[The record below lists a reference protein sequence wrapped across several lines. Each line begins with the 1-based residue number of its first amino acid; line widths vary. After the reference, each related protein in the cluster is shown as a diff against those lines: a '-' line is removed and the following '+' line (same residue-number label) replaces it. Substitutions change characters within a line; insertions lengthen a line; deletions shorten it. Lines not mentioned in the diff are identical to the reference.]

1 MELEAGLGH
10 SSKIDADYNDLYLLV
25 SKKLSPEFSS
35 ICFGD
40 TKVIS
45 LELPIGKDGFDFCQH
60 VTEDKG
66 QFCKISPVDRRGE
79 NEKKNKYMCKF

>member
-1 MELEAGLGH
+1 MQLEAGLSH
-10 SSKIDADYNDLYLLV
+10 SSNMDPNLYLLV

-35 ICFGD
+35 ICFRD

-45 LELPIGKDGFDFCQH
+45 LELPIGKDSFDFCQH

-66 QFCKISPVDRRGE
+66 EFCKISSVDTNR
-79 NEKKNKYMCKF
+79 EK

>member
-1 MELEAGLGH
+1 MEPEAGRGR
-10 SSKIDADYNDLYLLV
+10 SSKWDTDYNDLYLLV

-35 ICFGD
+35 ICFRD

-66 QFCKISPVDRRGE
+66 QFREISSVDTRG
-79 NEKKNKYMCKF
+79 K